1 MTRKE
6 QLIQQLEREAAT
18 TRKFIEVYPFDKNA
32 YQVHPK
38 SMKMGN
44 LFVHVLELPDWAT
57 MGLTTDEL
65 DFATNVYEPR
75 LLHSKEEAFNF
86 FNVAVEKAKKTISTT
101 EDATFDQT
109 WVLRTG
115 DVIHMTDSKENV
127 VRVAHNQTVHHRA
140 QLGVYYRLLGIAVPG
155 SYGPSADELGM

>member
-6 QLIQQLEREAAT
+6 QLIQQLEAEAAT
-18 TRKFIEVYPFDKNA
+18 TRKFIEVYPFDKNE

-44 LFVHVLELPDWAT
+44 LFVHILELPDWAT

-65 DFATNVYEPR
+65 DFAQSVYEPR
-75 LLHSKEEAFNF
+75 LLHSKEEAISF
-86 FNVAVEKAKKTISTT
+86 FNTAVSKAKDTINKS
-101 EDATFDQT
+101 EESTFDEP

-115 DVIHMTDSKENV
+115 DIIHMTDSKENV
-127 VRVAHNQTVHHRA
+127 VRMAHNQTVHHRA
-140 QLGVYYRLLGIAVPG
+140 QLGVYYRLLEIPVPG
-155 SYGPSADELGM
+155 SYGPSADEMTM

>member
-6 QLIQQLEREAAT
+6 QLIQQLETEAAT
-18 TRKFIEVYPFDKNA
+18 TRKFIEVYPFDKND

-44 LFVHVLELPDWAT
+44 LFVHVLELSDWAT

-65 DFATNVYEPR
+65 DFAQNAYEAG
-75 LLHSKEEAFNF
+75 LLHSKDEALDF
-86 FNVAVEKAKKTISTT
+86 FNTAFLKAKETIAATNET
-101 EDATFDQT
+101 TFDEP

-115 DVIHMTDSKENV
+115 DIIHMTDSKENV
-127 VRVAHNQTVHHRA
+127 VRMAHNQTVHHRA
-140 QLGVYYRLLGIAVPG
+140 QLGVYYRLLGIPVPG
-155 SYGPSADELGM
+155 SYGPSADEMKM